1 MEEFSDSGNSGIF
14 SVQSARHRM
23 TTDMPAFVRELP
35 VAVLAVFLTQA
46 SEGFVDFPENGICFA
61 QNRCGF

>member
-1 MEEFSDSGNSGIF
+1 
-14 SVQSARHRM
+14 M

-46 SEGFVDFPENGICFA
+46 SEGFVDFPKNGSCFT
-61 QNRCGF
+61 QNRCGFQ